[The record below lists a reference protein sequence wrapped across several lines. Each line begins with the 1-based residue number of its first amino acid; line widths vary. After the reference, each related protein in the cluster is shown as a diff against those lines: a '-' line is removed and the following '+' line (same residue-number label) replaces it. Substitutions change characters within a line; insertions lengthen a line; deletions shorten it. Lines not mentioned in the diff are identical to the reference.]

1 MTNSTP
7 LAAKA
12 LAPTTPKSTTPAA
25 PDKAAK
31 DDGLGF
37 GDLVDAL
44 NPLQHLPGVSSV
56 YRHVTGDD
64 ISLPARLA
72 GGLLFG
78 GPAGLLGS
86 AALAAFESITG
97 DDPLGHV
104 ASLVG
109 GTDKETAST
118 AGKASAPPS
127 QPWPSQPWMK
137 AGTETADAA
146 HALPSREAVAAALA
160 RNAGT
165 AAPAADTAASDVAAK
180 ELPAPQL
187 LAKLYEMQATQPEGK
202 RSIKL

>member
-12 LAPTTPKSTTPAA
+12 LAPTTAPTTAKA
-25 PDKAAK
+25 AAK
-31 DDGLGF
+31 DEGLGF

-78 GPAGLLGS
+78 GPVGLLGS
-86 AALAAFESITG
+86 AAMAAFESLTG

-109 GTDKETAST
+109 GTDKDAPAA
-118 AGKASAPPS
+118 AGK
-127 QPWPSQPWMK
+127 
-137 AGTETADAA
+137 A
-146 HALPSREAVAAALA
+146 HALPSRDIVAAALA

-165 AAPAADTAASDVAAK
+165 AAPAADTSAATAKAATK